1 MSSITL
7 MFKNTLETWIKGPW
21 LSSRA
26 QCLRKKADMYV
37 GDEDLGIK
45 ELLFMFKKKK
55 DYKVKFM

>member
-1 MSSITL
+1 

-26 QCLRKKADMYV
+26 ECLRKKADIYV

-45 ELLFMFKKKK
+45 ELLFMFFFFLKK